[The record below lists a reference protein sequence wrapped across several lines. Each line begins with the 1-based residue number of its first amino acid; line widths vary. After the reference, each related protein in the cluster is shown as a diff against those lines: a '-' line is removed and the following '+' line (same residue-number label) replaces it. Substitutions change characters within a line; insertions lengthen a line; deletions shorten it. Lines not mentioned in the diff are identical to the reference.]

1 MKKNR
6 IVLLPLLIGI
16 MVLSVAG
23 CNGSSSTEDGLSG
36 FIDITGS
43 NTVTPISTLYAE
55 EFMSANPQVNVAVS
69 GPGSGAGIAALING
83 TTDICQSSRPIKQSE
98 IDQALSNGINVTET
112 RIATDAIAVIVL
124 PSNPVSELTVEQ
136 LSGIYTGAI
145 TNWKQLG
152 GLDASIVAL
161 ARDTN
166 SGTHVYFKEAIVQ
179 MDGLPGKDTSLEYGG
194 AVQLLPS
201 TSTGVTQVSQNQN
214 AIFYIGLG
222 YMDDT
227 VKALGIKK
235 TSSSS
240 AVLPSLQTALDNTYP
255 ISRGLYYYTDGE
267 PGGLIKAFVDYALS
281 DKGQELVESA
291 GFVPVAK

>member
-6 IVLLPLLIGI
+6 IIILPLLASM
-16 MVLSVAG
+16 MVFSVAG
-23 CNGSSSTEDGLSG
+23 CSSQDSNENGLSG

-55 EFMSANPQVNVAVS
+55 DFMDANPQVNVAVS

-98 IDQALSNGINVTET
+98 IEQASSKGIDVYET
-112 RIATDAIAVIVL
+112 RIATDAIAVIVN
-124 PSNPVSELTVEQ
+124 PSNPVDELTIEQ

-145 TNWKQLG
+145 TNWKELG
-152 GLDASIVAL
+152 GNDASIVVL

-179 MDGLPGKDTSLEYGG
+179 MDGLPGEDTSLEYGG
-194 AVQLLPS
+194 SVQLLPS
-201 TSTGVTQVSQNQN
+201 TSTGVTQVAQNQN

-222 YMDDT
+222 YMEDT
-227 VKALGIKK
+227 VKALGIMK
-235 TSSSS
+235 TSDASP
-240 AVLPSLQTALDNTYP
+240 VLPSLATALDDTYP
-255 ISRGLYYYTDGE
+255 ISRGLFYYTDGE
-267 PGGLIKAFVDYALS
+267 PGGLIKAFVDFALS
-281 DKGQELVESA
+281 QEGQELVESA
-291 GFVPVAK
+291 GFVPVVK

>member
-112 RIATDAIAVIVL
+112 RIATDAIAVIVH

-194 AVQLLPS
+194 SVQLLPS
-201 TSTGVTQVSQNQN
+201 TTTGVTQVAQNPN

-222 YMDDT
+222 YMEAG
-227 VKALGIKK
+227 VKPVGIKK
-235 TSSSS
+235 TVADG
-240 AVLPSLQTALDNTYP
+240 AVLPSLETALDNTYP
-255 ISRGLYYYTDGE
+255 IARGLFYYTDGV
-267 PGGLIKAFVDYALS
+267 PAGLIKEFTDFALS
-281 DKGQELVESA
+281 SRGQALVEQA
-291 GFVPVAK
+291 GFVPLG